1 MVSGDFFGTKTK
13 GMPMSN
19 WETDLVTVE
28 EAAEIL
34 GLHRSQAR
42 AILGEPYTVW
52 QTAAG
57 RMQYVYEK
65 KEVERIKHRR
75 DEIFQKRKQEKGLKS
90 CYYCHCKFT
99 RQQLCDGL
107 CVCCQARKIAR
118 NFACHGD
125 CMKYK
130 FDINRLHTLAEA
142 IVRLE
147 TENEHS
153 TNLESHPELTHP
165 DQ

>member
-1 MVSGDFFGTKTK
+1 
-13 GMPMSN
+13 
-19 WETDLVTVE
+19 
-28 EAAEIL
+28 
-34 GLHRSQAR
+34 
-42 AILGEPYTVW
+42 
-52 QTAAG
+52 
-57 RMQYVYEK
+57 
-65 KEVERIKHRR
+65 
-75 DEIFQKRKQEKGLKS
+75 
-90 CYYCHCKFT
+90 
-99 RQQLCDGL
+99 
-107 CVCCQARKIAR
+107 VCCQARKIAR

-153 TNLESHPELTHP
+153 TNLESHPKSTHP